1 MSTTTKKLKRNLL
14 LSLICVS
21 CVSAYATSSNQPV
34 APELATGKQ
43 EKPLVTAKNSMIVTN
58 NPWASKVAAQILK
71 EGGNATDAAI
81 AAAFMLGLTEPQ
93 SSGIGGGGY
102 SLSYQKNNKELI
114 AFDGRETA
122 PSSATPNWFLD
133 AENNPLSFESAMLSP
148 RSVGVPSEVAMLY
161 AMHQKNGKLSWSK
174 LLSPAIERAEQG
186 FPMSPR
192 LFNLLIGDQEI
203 LQNNSQVRDI
213 YFTHN
218 GTVKPIGTTV
228 KNPAYAKTLT
238 LIAKSPKNFYTG
250 KIAQDIVNT
259 INKAADKTLYSLK
272 DLTNYQVITYPS
284 VCSSYRD
291 KYIICSVPPS
301 SSGGVAVQ
309 ELMNIYAQNYNTAES
324 QDARWVYNFL
334 EASKL
339 AFADRNQYLADPKF
353 VKQPVSGLLNKKY
366 ITTRAALVNES
377 QALITPVAAGIP
389 EGIDQRYAPDISPK
403 PHGTTS
409 ISIVDKDGNAVSMTV
424 TVEHQFGSHLFTN
437 GFFLNNELTDFSL
450 EPTSLNGQ
458 AIANRIEANK
468 RPRSSIAPT
477 MVFDKEGK
485 LEVVTGSPGG
495 SQIICYVAKNL
506 VQILDLKQNAL
517 QAASSGNLCAA
528 NNIPQIEI
536 NSSMVNFLPRLKL
549 YAESY
554 VLSDMVSGETNIV
567 RTNDG
572 WSGAADPRREGI
584 AIGN

>member
-1 MSTTTKKLKRNLL
+1 MSVTTIKFKRNLL
-14 LSLICVS
+14 LGLICAS
-21 CVSAYATSSNQPV
+21 YVSAYAATSQPL

-43 EKPLVTAKNSMIVTN
+43 EKSLVKAKNSMVVTN
-58 NPWASKVAAQILK
+58 NPWASQAAAQILK

-93 SSGIGGGGY
+93 SSGVGGGGY
-102 SLSYQKNNKELI
+102 ALSYQSSKKELV

-122 PSSATPNWFLD
+122 PASATPNWFLD
-133 AENNPLSFESAMLSP
+133 SENNPLSFESAMLSP

-161 AMHQKNGKLSWSK
+161 AMHQKNGKLAWSK
-174 LLSPAIERAEQG
+174 LLVPAIERAKQG

-192 LFNLLIGDQEI
+192 LFNLLIGDQDI
-203 LQNNSQVRDI
+203 LKQDAQVREV
-213 YFTHN
+213 YFTKD

-259 INKAADKTLYSLK
+259 INKAADKKLYSLN

-309 ELMNIYAQNYNTAES
+309 ELMNIYAQNYNTSES
-324 QDARWVYNFL
+324 QDAKWAYNFL

-353 VKQPVSGLLNKKY
+353 VKQPISGMLDKKY
-366 ITTRAALVNES
+366 IASRAVLVSES
-377 QALITPVAAGIP
+377 QALVTPVAAGVP
-389 EGIDQRYAPDISPK
+389 EGIDTRYAPDTSPK

-409 ISIVDKDGNAVSMTV
+409 ISVVDKNGNAISMTV

-450 EPTSLNGQ
+450 KPTAINGQ
-458 AIANRIEANK
+458 AVANRVEANK

-477 MVFDKEGK
+477 MVFNKDGK

-506 VQILDLKQNAL
+506 IQILDLKQDAQ
-517 QAASSGNLCAA
+517 QAVSSGNLCAA
-528 NNIPQIEI
+528 NNIPQIEN
-536 NSSMVNFLPRLKL
+536 NSSVVNFLPQLKSVG
-549 YAESY
+549 ESY
-554 VLSDMVSGETNIV
+554 VLTDMVSGETNIV

-572 WSGAADPRREGI
+572 WSGAADPRREGV

>member
-1 MSTTTKKLKRNLL
+1 MLIQTNKFNQTLLFSLLCATYISANATT
-14 LSLICVS
+14 
-21 CVSAYATSSNQPV
+21 NQPL
-34 APELATGKQ
+34 APELATTKQ
-43 EKPLVTAKNSMIVTN
+43 TKALVNAKNSMIVTN
-58 NPWASKVAAQILK
+58 NPSASKAAEQILK
-71 EGGNATDAAI
+71 DGGNATDAAI

-102 SLSYQKNNKELI
+102 ALSYQNKTKQLI

-122 PSSATPNWFLD
+122 PASASPNWFLD
-133 AENNPLSFESAMLSP
+133 AANKPLDFESAMLSP
-148 RSVGVPSEVAMLY
+148 LSVGVPSEVALLY
-161 AMHQKNGKLSWSK
+161 AMHQKNGKLAWAK
-174 LLSPAIERAEQG
+174 LLAPAIERAKQG

-192 LFNLLIGDQEI
+192 LFNLLIGDQQI
-203 LQNNSQVRDI
+203 LKNNPLVREI
-213 YFTHN
+213 YFTST
-218 GTVKPIGTTV
+218 GQVKPIASIV
-228 KNPAYAKTLT
+228 KNPDYAKTLE
-238 LIAKSPKNFYTG
+238 LIAKSPQKFYTG
-250 KIAQDIVNT
+250 KLAQDIVKTVNNQAGKKLYT
-259 INKAADKTLYSLK
+259 LRDLAD
-272 DLTNYQVITYPS
+272 YQVLSYPG

-291 KYIICSVPPS
+291 KYIVCSVPPS

-309 ELMNIYAQNYNTAES
+309 ELMGIYAQNSNITES
-324 QDARWVYNFL
+324 QDVKWVYNFL

-339 AFADRNQYLADPKF
+339 AFADRNQYLADPQF
-353 VKQPVSGLLNKKY
+353 VQQPVSGLLDKKY
-366 ITTRAALVNES
+366 IAARASLVNES
-377 QALITPVAAGIP
+377 QALITPVAAGVP
-389 EGIDQRYAPDISPK
+389 EGIDPQYAPDASPK

-450 EPTSLNGQ
+450 KPTNAAGQ
-458 AIANRIEANK
+458 AIANRVEANK

-477 MVFDKEGK
+477 MVFDKDGK

-506 VQILDLKQNAL
+506 VQILDLKQDAQ
-517 QAASSGNLCAA
+517 QAVNTGNLCAA

-536 NSSMVNFLPRLKL
+536 NSNLINFLPQLKL
-549 YAESY
+549 LGESY

-567 RTNDG
+567 RTTDG
-572 WSGAADPRREGI
+572 WSGAADPRREGV